1 MGLFC
6 SLVKKIYTTER
17 RHKCMSKVKEI
28 EIEEMNQVKN
38 QKAIS
43 KLLIDSQR
51 SIQRMEIASLKKYA
65 QICLTDRSNLEEM
78 SILFF
83 TPAEE
88 LSGGNI
94 FSRVSNKFNVMQ
106 PYLEKI
112 DSDFISQM
120 NLNVCNISL
129 YVNSNYIL
137 INNHR
142 LRLQTESIISKETLQ
157 NNNEVFQQN
166 LGVVHMYQD
175 DISGQNVIDYAFKK
189 NAIFCIKAFVDTLL
203 VLT

>member
-1 MGLFC
+1 M
-6 SLVKKIYTTER
+6 
-17 RHKCMSKVKEI
+17 
-28 EIEEMNQVKN
+28 KN

-112 DSDFISQM
+112 DSDFIS
-120 NLNVCNISL
+120 
-129 YVNSNYIL
+129 
-137 INNHR
+137 
-142 LRLQTESIISKETLQ
+142 
-157 NNNEVFQQN
+157 
-166 LGVVHMYQD
+166 
-175 DISGQNVIDYAFKK
+175 
-189 NAIFCIKAFVDTLL
+189 
-203 VLT
+203 